1 MMLRHTKCSGFVLC
15 KTTNEPQDFGTILIL
30 LDRSDIAVVRPQRIT
45 VNWKTLARMHE
56 MACSTHSVICRAALF
71 WTTMA
76 ARSMACV
83 PVAES
88 EACGLDGVAW
98 NSEPCANTSQQ
109 DQTSGR
115 KRGQDYRCP
124 DCELA
129 QSSSTSCMIGNEG
142 SSPWSDVS
150 HVISRSGSVK

>member
-56 MACSTHSVICRAALF
+56 MAYSTDSVICRAALL
-71 WTTMA
+71 WTTIA

-98 NSEPCANTSQQ
+98 TLSRAPTPASRVKRPGGSEGKITAARIVNWLN
-109 DQTSGR
+109 
-115 KRGQDYRCP
+115 
-124 DCELA
+124 LA
-129 QSSSTSCMIGNEG
+129 R
-142 SSPWSDVS
+142 PVA
-150 HVISRSGSVK
+150 